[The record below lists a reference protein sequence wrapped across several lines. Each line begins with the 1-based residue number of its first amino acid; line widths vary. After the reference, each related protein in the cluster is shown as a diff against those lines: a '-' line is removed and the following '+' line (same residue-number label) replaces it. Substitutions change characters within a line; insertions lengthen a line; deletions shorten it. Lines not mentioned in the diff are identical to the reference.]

1 MALSCWAFD
10 FVWPSKRLC
19 LESSSD
25 DCDDLISALALLLRF
40 SGSFGFDSTPE
51 QILIDCFLWGFNV
64 ADATTLPTL
73 TQFAVDLIL
82 TNTVPLDGGTLEDLS
97 SLPGAFFRLRLA
109 AREHDLL
116 KTRFLSAVADVD
128 VAIVSEPPISR
139 TVTYPVEKLLL
150 LWFELVD
157 GWENTPALEEVAN
170 AGDVDDDDDGDVP
183 TTFPHALATSTLK

>member
-1 MALSCWAFD
+1 M
-10 FVWPSKRLC
+10 
-19 LESSSD
+19 
-25 DCDDLISALALLLRF
+25 
-40 SGSFGFDSTPE
+40 
-51 QILIDCFLWGFNV
+51 IDCFLWGFNV

-82 TNTVPLDGGTLEDLS
+82 TSTVPLDGGTLEDLS

-109 AREHDLL
+109 ARDHDLL
-116 KTRFLSAVADVD
+116 KTRFLSVVADVD

-170 AGDVDDDDDGDVP
+170 DDGDDDVP